1 MDEQKKQLV
10 EKLKTANNILVTVR
24 NNPNVDLLSACIG
37 LTLILNKLDKHATAV
52 FSGDIPSTM
61 EFLKP
66 EDTLEKNT
74 DSLRDFIIAL
84 DKSKADKLR
93 YKVEDKSV
101 RIFITP
107 YKTSISQDDLE
118 FSQGD
123 FNVDVVV
130 ALGAHEQQELDQA
143 ITEHGRIL
151 HDATVTSINNAN
163 NGNLGSIN
171 WQDTNA
177 SSISELVARLVKD
190 LSKDKEKTGEL
201 LDEQIATALLTGI
214 VAETDRFSNSH
225 TTASTMSVSA
235 ELMAAGANQQ
245 LVATKLQESPAAE
258 FLPPVSSGVAPSDAP
273 KSDDGTLEIA
283 HEGQPEGRPSNSAP
297 SRQDPDMPYLS
308 QEEHKVIEPPKDSD
322 TQSDFSAGNE
332 STAAQ
337 DSEHDLPAIKQL
349 HQPDSM
355 LPAAPEKLPA
365 EAADMTGLGYA
376 ADQGGMLT
384 ANTRPEPLD
393 GPMEAM
399 TPAPAPDRA
408 PLMSHDYEGKDEA
421 APAPEDQPAAPAI
434 SPLGEAEVTAQPT
447 PAAEVPNPTF
457 EPATP
462 STPSIMPTPS
472 VPSPEAAP
480 ADDSNKTLS
489 QLEQEVH
496 SPHAAAPLDGDIDS
510 ARDEVLKALQE
521 SASTPEPIEALGAQ
535 PVFDVPHDSN
545 DAPLPP
551 AAPSTE
557 LHLDANG
564 NLQLP
569 SYPPAAVNEP
579 APNPMSPADQPLD
592 MPLPPSSGLQV
603 PPPQTSPP
611 TNTQNQNPNSPP
623 PVPPPMMP
631 PFTPQ

>member
-1 MDEQKKQLV
+1 MNEQKQQLV
-10 EKLKTANNILVTVR
+10 EKLKSANNILVTVR
-24 NNPNVDLLSACIG
+24 NNPTVDLLSACIG
-37 LTLILNKLDKHATAV
+37 LTIILNKLDKHATAV

-66 EDTLEKNT
+66 EETLEKNT

-177 SSISELVARLVKD
+177 SSISELVAVLAKD
-190 LSKDKEKTGEL
+190 LAKDKDKPL

-225 TTASTMSVSA
+225 TTSNTMSISA

-245 LVATKLQESPAAE
+245 LVATKLQETPAQ
-258 FLPPVSSGVAPSDAP
+258 LPSVDTSAPLPEQP
-273 KSDDGTLEIA
+273 KDDNGTLEIA
-283 HEGQPEGRPSNSAP
+283 HEASREDAPSGQPSDGQGP
-297 SRQDPDMPYLS
+297 
-308 QEEHKVIEPPKDSD
+308 SD
-322 TQSDFSAGNE
+322 TPLLSADDHKTIQPPAELDKPYDFN
-332 STAAQ
+332 AALEPKLPNLPEEE
-337 DSEHDLPAIKQL
+337 EHDLPQITQL
-349 HQPDSM
+349 HEHDSM
-355 LPAAPEKLPA
+355 LASAPEAVGP
-365 EAADMTGLGYA
+365 EAAEMTGIGYA
-376 ADQGGMLT
+376 ADQNGNLT
-384 ANTRPEPLD
+384 ANTKPEALD
-393 GPMEAM
+393 GPIESL
-399 TPAPAPDRA
+399 TAPGSNSQQ
-408 PLMSHDYEGKDEA
+408 LLSHDYEHKDDTPAEPA
-421 APAPEDQPAAPAI
+421 MPAPEDQPAAPVV
-434 SPLGEAEVTAQPT
+434 SPLGEAELTTQT
-447 PAAEVPNPTF
+447 PASNPTF
-457 EPATP
+457 EPFTPP
-462 STPSIMPTPS
+462 STPTPS
-472 VPSPEAAP
+472 FAAP
-480 ADDSNKTLS
+480 ASETDEGKTLS
-489 QLEQEVH
+489 EIEQDVH
-496 SPHAAAPLDGDIDS
+496 SPHAAPELGEDIDS

-521 SASTPEPIEALGAQ
+521 SPATPEAIVALNAQ
-535 PVFDVPHDSN
+535 PGLDIQHDTAPTPP
-545 DAPLPP
+545 DAP
-551 AAPSTE
+551 APSTE

-569 SYPPAAVNEP
+569 SYPPASVNEP
-579 APNPMSPADQPLD
+579 APNPLSPADQPLD
-592 MPLPPSSGLQV
+592 MPLPPMSGLQV
-603 PPPQTSPP
+603 PPPQVMPP

-631 PFTPQ
+631 PLPQ